1 VPDVALRISIDEEHA
16 RAPARQPGRDV
27 NGGRRLPDAA
37 LHVDDR
43 KLLHECGHYTG
54 KITYMA
60 RYVLRVNGQD
70 REVDAE
76 PGDSLLSVLRY
87 DFGLTGSR
95 FGCGEGQCGA
105 CSVLLDGNAAR
116 SCVTR
121 VGAVGA
127 KSIVTIEGLA
137 HGAGSAARSTDS
149 ALHPVQQAFLETEAF
164 QCGYCTSGMIMA
176 AVGLLKTNPNPT
188 EQDIARLMDRSV
200 CRCGTYPRIVKA
212 VRLAAERMR
221 ATNGV
226 MGGSR

>member
-1 VPDVALRISIDEEHA
+1 
-16 RAPARQPGRDV
+16 
-27 NGGRRLPDAA
+27 
-37 LHVDDR
+37 
-43 KLLHECGHYTG
+43 
-54 KITYMA
+54 MA

-95 FGCGEGQCGA
+95 YGCGEGQCGA
-105 CSVLLDGNAAR
+105 CSVLLDGAAAR

-121 VGAVGA
+121 VGSVGT
-127 KSIVTIEGLA
+127 KSITTIEGLS
-137 HGAGSAARSTDS
+137 AGLH
-149 ALHPVQQAFLETEAF
+149 LHPVQQAFLEAEAF

-176 AVGLLKTNPNPT
+176 TVGLLTTNPNPT

-200 CRCGTYPRIVKA
+200 CRCGTYPRIVRA

-226 MGGSR
+226 MGGAK